1 MIDLIEAPVAF
12 DRGAGAK
19 WPGLQFI
26 EEEAN
31 PILPAATLNAR
42 DLTQVL
48 VHYRVPSL
56 GRSIIELAMTVGPL
70 VLLWALMWATLHIG
84 YWLCLLLAV
93 PTAGFLVRLFMIQHD
108 CGHGAF
114 FHRRGTNDWVGRVI
128 GVLTFTP
135 YDFWRRTHAVHHA
148 TSGNLD
154 RRGMGDI
161 DTLTVQ

>member
-1 MIDLIEAPVAF
+1 MIDWIGAPVALE
-12 DRGAGAK
+12 RGAGAK

-26 EEEAN
+26 EEEPY

-42 DLTQVL
+42 DLTQIL

-70 VLLWALMWATLHIG
+70 VLLWAVMWATLHIG

-108 CGHGAF
+108 WRHVGF
-114 FHRRGTNDWVGRVI
+114 FHPDC
-128 GVLTFTP
+128 
-135 YDFWRRTHAVHHA
+135 
-148 TSGNLD
+148 
-154 RRGMGDI
+154 
-161 DTLTVQ
+161 

>member
-1 MIDLIEAPVAF
+1 MILTRCRDRVRRGRSSPRQGRGNSGQFYTDFIRERAHDRFDRGTGCF

-19 WPGLQFI
+19 WPGLRFI

-42 DLTQVL
+42 DLTRVL

-70 VLLWALMWATLHIG
+70 VLLWAVMWATLHIG

-93 PTAGFLVRLFMIQHD
+93 PTAGFL
-108 CGHGAF
+108 
-114 FHRRGTNDWVGRVI
+114 
-128 GVLTFTP
+128 
-135 YDFWRRTHAVHHA
+135 
-148 TSGNLD
+148 
-154 RRGMGDI
+154 
-161 DTLTVQ
+161 